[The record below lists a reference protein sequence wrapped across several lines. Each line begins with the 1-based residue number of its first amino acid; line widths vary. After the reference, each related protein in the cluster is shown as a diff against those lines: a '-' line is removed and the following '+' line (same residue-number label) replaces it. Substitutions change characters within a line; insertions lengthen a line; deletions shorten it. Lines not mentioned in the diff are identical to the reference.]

1 MDQGRYRKL
10 LSNSAQFE
18 IKDNQSNDKASRG
31 SANRRSYVTSPK
43 LQASIDL
50 TNKKDGSTLW
60 ESLNNFDVAKGVKTV
75 GRLEKLKEE
84 RAIRVGSQVNSNN
97 NRIKVE
103 DGAEDLEGS
112 KRRLVKKAQ
121 SSVQQGTRRNLQEM
135 ISYFK
140 SNPQQRGKV
149 PSNAFANEQLP
160 AHLMASS
167 HNS

>member
-1 MDQGRYRKL
+1 M
-10 LSNSAQFE
+10 
-18 IKDNQSNDKASRG
+18 
-31 SANRRSYVTSPK
+31 
-43 LQASIDL
+43 

-60 ESLNNFDVAKGVKTV
+60 ESLNNFDVAKGAKTV

-103 DGAEDLEGS
+103 DGADNLEGS

-149 PSNAFANEQLP
+149 PSNAFANE
-160 AHLMASS
+160 
-167 HNS
+167 

>member
-1 MDQGRYRKL
+1 
-10 LSNSAQFE
+10 LSSSAQFE
-18 IKDNQSNDKASRG
+18 INNNQSNDKASRG
-31 SANRRSYVTSPK
+31 SQNRRSFVTSPK

-50 TNKKDGSTLW
+50 TNKKDGSALW

-75 GRLEKLKEE
+75 VRLEQLKEE
-84 RAIRVGSQVNSNN
+84 RSNRVGSQAARSNS

-103 DGAEDLEGS
+103 DGADIEGL
-112 KRRLVKKAQ
+112 KRKLVKKAQ

-140 SNPQQRGKV
+140 SNPQHTGKV
-149 PSNAFANEQLP
+149 QSNAFANEQLP

-167 HNS
+167 QNS